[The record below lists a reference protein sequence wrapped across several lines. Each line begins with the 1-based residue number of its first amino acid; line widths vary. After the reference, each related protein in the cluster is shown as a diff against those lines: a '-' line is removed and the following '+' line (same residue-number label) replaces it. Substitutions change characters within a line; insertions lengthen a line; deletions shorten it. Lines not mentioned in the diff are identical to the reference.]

1 MIVDTP
7 QGLFC
12 PEGPFHLDPLVPVE
26 RAVITHAHADH
37 ARPGSGAYL
46 CAAPSLAILRRR
58 MGPEARI
65 ETLGYGETRRIG
77 SVQVSLHPAGHLLG
91 SAQVRVEGGSGVWVM
106 TGDYKREPDPTCAPF
121 EPVRC
126 DVLVTEATY
135 ALPIFRW
142 DDPPALAKEILGWW
156 QGNPDEPS
164 LLFCYV
170 LGKAQRI
177 LGELARL
184 TDRPVYVHG
193 AIEPYVDAY
202 RDAGV
207 KLLPTKLVS
216 ETEKGKSF
224 RGELV
229 LSPITGRGSPW
240 MKRFGAHESAFAS
253 GLMRVRGTRRRRG
266 FDRGFALS
274 DHADWPGILRTIR
287 ESGATRVLA
296 MHGHREALAR
306 YLGENGVDAA
316 PFGRS
321 APPDPEGD

>member
-1 MIVDTP
+1 MIVETA

-12 PEGPFHLDPLVPVE
+12 PEGPFHLDPLAPVE
-26 RAVITHAHADH
+26 RAIVTHAHADH
-37 ARPGSGAYL
+37 ARPGSAAYL

-58 MGPEARI
+58 MGADARI
-65 ETLGYGETRRIG
+65 ETLDYGVPRRIG
-77 SVQVSLHPAGHLLG
+77 SVTVSLHPAGHLLG
-91 SAQVRVEGGSGVWVM
+91 SAQVRLEGPAGVWVV

-121 EPVRC
+121 DPIRC
-126 DVLVTEATY
+126 DVLITEATY

-142 DDPPALAKEILGWW
+142 DQPAAIAREILGWW
-156 QGNPDEPS
+156 QGNADEPS

-193 AIEPYVDAY
+193 AIEPYVEAY
-202 RDAGV
+202 REAGV

-216 ETEKGKSF
+216 ETPRGRSF

-240 MKRFGAHESAFAS
+240 MKRFGAHEGAFAS

-287 ESGATRVLA
+287 ETGASRVLA
-296 MHGHREALAR
+296 IHGHREALVR
-306 YLGENGVDAA
+306 YLRENGVDAA
-316 PFGRS
+316 TIGQAAR
-321 APPDPEGD
+321 PDPEGE